1 MYLNYKFN
9 NPNYIKNSNLSSC
22 WYINKNIKLQE
33 DLQENNIIYIKEEET
48 KINNTI
54 ELLPPI
60 EEKEIYKVG
69 IVIPIFNQSN
79 YTIKCLN
86 SIDKYY
92 ENKYNVIVI
101 LVDNGSDQTNKD
113 AVNNCINELKNIKTE
128 LLEYPKPIGYVKA
141 TNAGI
146 IKALELE
153 CDYICLQNNDTE
165 VSKNWMS
172 LLINPITDDVVGSG
186 PTTNSKLAIQ
196 RI

>member
-1 MYLNYKFN
+1 M
-9 NPNYIKNSNLSSC
+9 LSSG
-22 WYINKNIKLQE
+22 WYQNTKVFPIKE
-33 DLQENNIIYIKEEET
+33 TTTNSSIYILEDANDNKPVI
-48 KINNTI
+48 K

-69 IVIPIFNQSN
+69 IVIPVFNQSN

-92 ENKYNVIVI
+92 ENKYEVIVI
-101 LVDNGSDQTNKD
+101 LVDNGSDQTNKNT
-113 AVNNCINELKNIKTE
+113 VNNCINELKNIKVE

-146 IKALELE
+146 TKALELE

-172 LLINPITDDVVGSG
+172 LLINPIKDNIVGSG